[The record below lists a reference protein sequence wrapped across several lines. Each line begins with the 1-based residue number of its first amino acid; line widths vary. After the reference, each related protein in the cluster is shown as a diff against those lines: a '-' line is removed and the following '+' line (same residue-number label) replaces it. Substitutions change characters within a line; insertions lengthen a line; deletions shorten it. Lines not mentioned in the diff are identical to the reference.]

1 MKLYRIIFIGFLCLL
16 PKVIIGQ
23 TTWSCA
29 HCSMTIND
37 QKFIATATD
46 QNNIVLEF
54 DAIECLINYQKAGKN
69 IHKLI
74 VTDYNTGIL
83 IDATTA
89 FYVKSNDR
97 PSPMG
102 AFLSAYASKDDAL
115 QVSSGSVMNWTAL
128 LEKFKDSSYG
138 AVEHSHH
145 NHHRSDAY
153 GPIGIM
159 GDHLHPKGGLM
170 VSLRAMHMKMDGN
183 RRGSDKI
190 EDPDIFQDFMVA
202 PQDMTMQMYML
213 GFMYAPSDELTLML
227 MQNFTTKQMNLTAQ
241 MIMPNGMTTQRDF
254 ETQSTGVGDLKIVA
268 LYSLWSTLNTS
279 AHLNS
284 TINVP
289 VGDIQN
295 RDDTSMMNDI
305 KLPYAMQLGS
315 GTFDATIG
323 ATIKGN
329 TDKLSWGIQQL
340 NTIRTGR
347 NNEDYRFGN
356 LYELNLWGAYA
367 FVPQFSTSLRIQGTS
382 EGTITGIDSEL
393 NPMTVTTA
401 STNNYGGEILR
412 SYVGFNGL
420 VYNKLS
426 LGTEIGLP
434 LYQKYHGIFMNET
447 VTVNAGVKYSI
458 L

>member
-1 MKLYRIIFIGFLCLL
+1 MKI
-16 PKVIIGQ
+16 K
-23 TTWSCA
+23 
-29 HCSMTIND
+29 D
-37 QKFIATATD
+37 QKFIATAID
-46 QNNIVLEF
+46 QNNSVLEF
-54 DAIECLINYQKAGKN
+54 DAIECLINYQKTEKD
-69 IHKLI
+69 IHTLN
-74 VTDYNTGIL
+74 VTDYNTGNL

-128 LEKFKDSSYG
+128 LEKFKNSSYG

-145 NHHRSDAY
+145 NHHRSDAH

-170 VSLRAMHMKMDGN
+170 VSFRTMHMAMDGN

-190 EDPDIFQDFMVA
+190 EDQDIFQDFMVA

-213 GFMYAPSDELTLML
+213 GIMYAPSDELTLML
-227 MQNFTTKQMNLTAQ
+227 MQNFATKEMNLTAQ
-241 MIMPNGMTTQRDF
+241 MMMPNGMTMQRDF
-254 ETQSTGVGDLKIVA
+254 ETQSTGVGDLKIGA
-268 LYSLWSTLNTS
+268 LYSLWSSLNTT
-279 AHLNS
+279 AHLNGAFN
-284 TINVP
+284 IP
-289 VGDIQN
+289 IGDIQN
-295 RDDTSMMNDI
+295 RDDTPMMNDI

-315 GTFDATIG
+315 GTFDVTIG
-323 ATIKGN
+323 ATLKGN
-329 TDKLSWGIQQL
+329 TDNLSWGIQQL

-347 NNEDYRFGN
+347 NSEDYRFGN
-356 LYELNLWGAYA
+356 LYELNLWGAYS
-367 FVPQFSTSLRIQGTS
+367 FVPQFSTSLRVQGTS

-393 NPMTVTTA
+393 NPMMVTTA

-412 SYVGFNGL
+412 SYIGFNGL
-420 VYNKLS
+420 INNNLS
-426 LGTEIGLP
+426 LGIEIGLP
-434 LYQKYHGIFMNET
+434 LYQKYNGIFMNET
-447 VTVNAGVKYSI
+447 LTINAGVKYSI